1 MSKTISL
8 VVTVELLTF
17 SEAVNIFTGVLF
29 PLKDQVVNVTLVSFS
44 HFSRSLILFFF
55 PSPAPFN

>member
-17 SEAVNIFTGVLF
+17 LEAVNIFTGVLF
-29 PLKDQVVNVTLVSFS
+29 PLKIQVINVPLVSFS
-44 HFSRSLILFFF
+44 HFNRFPHSFFS
-55 PSPAPFN
+55 PSPAPCN